1 MFKTLPP
8 EFYALIS
15 STIEELKT
23 SSRIVDM
30 CQIISK
36 LQEHFSLDD
45 INAEDILP
53 RILSAA
59 RAQGV
64 ALKLTG
70 SQSIISSSQASA
82 LRDSD
87 FGMPAQ
93 LRAKIQ

>member
-1 MFKTLPP
+1 MTKTLPP

-15 STIEELKT
+15 RCIEELKT
-23 SSRIVDM
+23 SSSIVDV
-30 CQIISK
+30 CQIIDK
-36 LQEHFSLDD
+36 LQEHYALDD

-70 SQSIISSSQASA
+70 AQSIIPSSQASS
-82 LRDSD
+82 LRNSD
-87 FGMPAQ
+87 FGAPAH
-93 LRAKIQ
+93 LRAKVQ